1 MYCSFTYIYLRTC
14 GYVQDDALLCA
25 VATGGCTACMRG
37 RAFVPWLR
45 AGAILAPLFSRR
57 LPPNDALWHRCRL
70 TLSPLFD
77 GFSDMRRR
85 PTAFLA
91 AVIIV
96 LVPGW
101 ANAQD
106 RPSHA
111 KRTSAERRAA
121 PAVGEPAPC
130 PRATWKDDPVCF
142 GEGDR
147 DALPV
152 PSSASIQRERT
163 ADGIEIKPTAKLN
176 PRPTGPGGGAY
187 QSEIIYQSNGNSVTS
202 NYGGGL
208 SLHLPF

>member
-1 MYCSFTYIYLRTC
+1 
-14 GYVQDDALLCA
+14 
-25 VATGGCTACMRG
+25 
-37 RAFVPWLR
+37 
-45 AGAILAPLFSRR
+45 
-57 LPPNDALWHRCRL
+57 
-70 TLSPLFD
+70 
-77 GFSDMRRR
+77 MRRR

-91 AVIIV
+91 AVIIM
-96 LVPGW
+96 LAAGW

-111 KRTSAERRAA
+111 RKSSAEKRQT
-121 PAVGEPAPC
+121 PPVSEPAPC

-152 PSSASIQRERT
+152 PSATSIQHERT

-187 QSEIIYQSNGNSVTS
+187 QSENTYQSNGNSVTS
-202 NYGGGL
+202 TYGGGL